1 VGKKKDNDAAADFF
15 GNDDLDWLEGES
27 QAFKR
32 PDGSEEPLKV
42 AALDE
47 EAAGGEEDAGWAN
60 TISPPLELGD
70 NAEISDAP
78 TLVFSSIDT
87 LPPQEFPG
95 LSDAASDDAASD
107 DAASDDAAS
116 DDAASD
122 DAASDD
128 AASDDAASDE
138 GTAEEEAATDVDE
151 AAQETGEEEE
161 ENAADIPPVA
171 AAEMPADAGAE
182 APTTEGSDLNPS
194 VTLFGGEPD
203 DSFDLPEDAAPP
215 ALDLGADGGADSLTP
230 WDAFNPAD
238 YLADNPDL
246 AEEIAGDN
254 SAAEP
259 EAESEE
265 SSDEAAEVAEAESE
279 EAPIEAAEAVEDA
292 ASDEAAEAS
301 DEEAEASD
309 EEAEAE
315 SEEAPEKAESAP
327 DAKAVASLPTEF
339 SAEQGIGE
347 AGPSMPPMMITP
359 ELEDIALPRQ
369 VSDDAHLEAWREAV
383 DILNAEA
390 HHNSTRGSQYR
401 YAASVIALDRLGDLD
416 LASRLIGAVVPEEV
430 NPVEVFELRS
440 LLAAESGDWAGAI
453 AAKTEEAE
461 HRDPVGAAEAW
472 RDIALVHAH
481 QLGEGDAA
489 IAALSKAVALEP
501 TDVISWT
508 YLRDFQASQ
517 DMGAERAQSA
527 GILAE
532 LAGDTPLGAEAL
544 WEQGCVLAHSG
555 ESDGSRK
562 AFEGA
567 LQRAPGDLP
576 LVATLAASYLASEDF
591 EALGDLYASQATG
604 TGKKDGNW
612 WWLMAARAYRQGEI
626 REAADK
632 AYVEA
637 TADGVVYALPEYQ
650 SWLLHTGR
658 PLDAAESLQGLSVG
672 SRRGA
677 IEYLRGRL
685 LELGGADIDAIVGCY
700 REALAEDPDARPA
713 EDALLRI
720 LRRAQ
725 RTDEMK
731 RAIEAETGANK
742 PASRLA
748 VQWIQLGEALL
759 DQGEYEGSVRC
770 FEQVLE
776 TYDSGYRP
784 AIDGLFLA
792 AAAGGDHDK
801 AAQALRCLAN
811 ISSVQPLRADYL
823 CLAGLVHLLADE
835 QVEAAEGALNEALE
849 TQANHAISYSVRTW
863 YGARTADWSA
873 VAAAAAQCGDAAM
886 QDEEKAALHYRAA
899 RLFYAESDYE
909 NANVNLDKCLDAD
922 SGFGLAKALRAQL
935 AAEDNRSAE
944 VCDYYRSQALRSE
957 EASQVGW
964 ARLAAATWA
973 IDRID
978 DSFHSDIA
986 ALFEAVPGHEGG
998 QALSELAY
1006 LTSGNMAGLAGHYE
1020 CLQQG
1025 NAGSASA
1032 TYALRAA
1039 ELRGR
1044 LGEYAACQAH
1054 LGSFAAE
1061 ENDGRP
1067 VGVAAYI
1074 AASIG
1079 DWPLAVSLLGSS
1091 EDLAAKLQQARVIKD
1106 MLHQPQEALPIFQE
1120 VFNANEGSLAAA
1132 LGLARVAH
1140 LGEDPS
1146 IAAEAHSRLAHMMAP
1161 GPYAVAH
1168 ALWAGGLYAT
1178 NNVFKE
1184 REHFQLAL
1192 GYQPTSVKAY
1202 EGALSANVRLNDGDA
1217 LIELVESYHPD
1228 RRRELAQ
1235 DLERIGDDARA
1246 SEIWSGL
1253 AKKNDLWGKICD
1265 ERCLT
1270 RLQRWSEVFSAICT
1284 IRDHISDDDS
1294 KATLDRRR
1302 RDVLAN
1308 LITDVDDSWTFYS
1321 HLHEEAPDDRGV
1333 QKSLSTLA
1341 GERKDANSRVHF
1353 LGLLSDSASEPLEA
1367 AAYQRDAA
1375 DTLIAEENFELAK
1388 EAYYR
1393 ALGFASDES
1402 VTLVSLKDLSER
1414 VADWPTVVD
1423 VLRRQVGLSAG
1434 DARVE
1439 LQREAADIIEVN
1451 IGDGP
1456 GGIAAWQELLQNAP
1470 HDRAALSRLMAL
1482 SEKEAEWSIYVESG
1496 RTLAENSEGAERSTL
1511 YRQIGIVSYDY
1522 LDINDAHRYL
1532 ETAIGEENPDI
1543 QAAARLEVLHRDR
1556 GDWQSVERVLLLQAE
1571 LDPEHG
1577 NRIQFLERAA
1587 QVNSEVRHDRDA
1599 AANVYNSLL
1608 EIEPGH
1614 VAALQFCCAYLFD
1627 TGSHEEALPLYQRL
1641 EPVIEQGLDLDD
1653 FDVRIELSE
1662 FYFSYAEI
1670 LGELDRGLEA
1680 LARYERVLQ
1689 LNPTHLAS
1697 LRAVAPLYF
1706 SAQEWKKAENA
1717 YRQLL
1722 QLTGGQGDRKSV
1734 AEMYTQLGL
1743 VERQIGNE
1751 AKAYK
1756 RFNKALEVVPNH
1768 VEALRG
1774 MALVLED
1781 RKDWS
1786 TLLNVYNNVIYHAT
1800 DPAEVTYAY
1809 LNKGRVLDLHMSRP
1823 DKAAQH
1829 YERSLAFEVRQ
1840 PEAYLRLAELAMRR
1854 MDYKAAGEFADKGL
1868 AATGLTADLEGCLKL
1883 CKAAG
1888 RQFASDGAAAK
1899 NLLAEAL
1906 EALPALAG
1914 TVDANNA
1921 LADLD
1926 GIRKVVVDQLGVI
1939 SID

>member
-1 VGKKKDNDAAADFF
+1 MGKKKDEDAAADFF
-15 GNDDLDWLEGES
+15 GNDDVDWLDGDS
-27 QAFKR
+27 QAFER
-32 PDGSEEPLKV
+32 TGEPGESIKIAV
-42 AALDE
+42 MDDE
-47 EAAGGEEDAGWAN
+47 QSAPTDDAGWGS
-60 TISPPLELGD
+60 TISPPLDLGD
-70 NAEISDAP
+70 DAEISDAP

-87 LPPQEFPG
+87 LPPQEMPDFA
-95 LSDAASDDAASD
+95 AASEGGEAPVAEESADVNAETDVEESAEANAETDVEASSEENLPAAVDESPSEAAEDDA
-107 DAASDDAAS
+107 
-116 DDAASD
+116 
-122 DAASDD
+122 
-128 AASDDAASDE
+128 
-138 GTAEEEAATDVDE
+138 EES
-151 AAQETGEEEE
+151 
-161 ENAADIPPVA
+161 P
-171 AAEMPADAGAE
+171 AGAE
-182 APTTEGSDLNPS
+182 SADEEQAHGSDISLS
-194 VTLFGGEPD
+194 GGED
-203 DSFDLPEDAAPP
+203 DDPFDLPDDGSPP
-215 ALDLGADGGADSLTP
+215 VLNLGAGGGADSLAP

-238 YLADNPDL
+238 YLGDNPD
-246 AEEIAGDN
+246 
-254 SAAEP
+254 AADETDSLD
-259 EAESEE
+259 EEE
-265 SSDEAAEVAEAESE
+265 SSSGDPEADEAAQEEKEPADPEA
-279 EAPIEAAEAVEDA
+279 
-292 ASDEAAEAS
+292 DEAAPEEEESAQ
-301 DEEAEASD
+301 DEEK
-309 EEAEAE
+309 EEG
-315 SEEAPEKAESAP
+315 SEFPLELAP
-327 DAKAVASLPTEF
+327 DV
-339 SAEQGIGE
+339 GIGE
-347 AGPSMPPMMITP
+347 AGPSMPPIMLTP
-359 ELEDIALPRQ
+359 EIEEIGLPRQ

-401 YAASVIALDRLGDLD
+401 YAASVISLDRLGDVD
-416 LASRLIGAVVPEEV
+416 LATRLISAVVPEEV
-430 NPVEVFELRS
+430 NPVDVHELRS
-440 LLAAESGDWAGAI
+440 LLAAEAGDWAGAVE
-453 AAKTEEAE
+453 AKTQEAE
-461 HRDPVGAAEAW
+461 HREPVAAAEAW

-481 QLGEGDAA
+481 QLGEPDAA

-508 YLRDFQASQ
+508 YLRDFQASR

-544 WEQGCVLAHSG
+544 WEQGCVLAHCG
-555 ESDGSRK
+555 DLEGSRK
-562 AFEGA
+562 AFETA
-567 LQRAPGDLP
+567 LKRAPGDLP
-576 LVATLAASYLASEDF
+576 LLATLAADYTASSNF
-591 EALGDLYASQATG
+591 QALGDLYSTQASG
-604 TGKKDGNW
+604 TGEKDANW
-612 WWLMAARAYRQGEI
+612 WWLMAARAYRQGDS
-626 REAADK
+626 RDAADK

-650 SWLLHTGR
+650 AWLLHTRR
-658 PLDAAESLQGLSVG
+658 PLDAAESLQGVAVG

-677 IEYLRGRL
+677 VEYLRGRL

-700 REALAEDPDARPA
+700 RDALAEDPEARPA

-725 RTDEMK
+725 RTDEMR

-742 PASRLA
+742 PASRVA
-748 VQWIQLGEALL
+748 MQWIQLGEALL
-759 DQGEYEGSVRC
+759 EQGENEAAASC
-770 FEQVLE
+770 FEKVLD

-784 AIDGLFLA
+784 AIDGLLLA
-792 AAAGGDHDK
+792 AAAGGDRDK
-801 AAQALRCLAN
+801 AAQAFRCLAN
-811 ISSVQPLRADYL
+811 VSAIQTLRADYL

-835 QVEAAEGALNEALE
+835 QDEAAADAFAEALS
-849 TQANHAISYSVRTW
+849 TQPNHAISYAVRTW
-863 YGARTADWSA
+863 YGARGGDWSSVA
-873 VAAAAAQCGDAAM
+873 TAAAECGEAAM
-886 QDEEKAALHYRAA
+886 QNEEKAALHYRAA
-899 RLFYAESDYE
+899 RLFYAESDRE
-909 NANVNLDKCLDAD
+909 NALLNLEKCLEADA
-922 SGFGLAKALRAQL
+922 GFGLAKALQAQL
-935 AAEDNRSAE
+935 AAEDNRTS
-944 VCDYYRSQALRSE
+944 VVSDYYRGLALRTE
-957 EASQVGW
+957 DLVQVGW
-964 ARLAAATWA
+964 SRLAAATWA
-973 IDRID
+973 IDGID
-978 DSFHSDIA
+978 DHFHADIA
-986 ALFEAVPGHEGG
+986 ALFEAVPGHQGG
-998 QALSELAY
+998 QTLSELAL
-1006 LTSGNMAGLAGHYE
+1006 LTSDNSVGLAGHYE

-1025 NAGSASA
+1025 SAGSAAA

-1039 ELRGR
+1039 ELRAG

-1054 LGSFAAE
+1054 LASFVAE

-1067 VGVAAYI
+1067 VGVAAFV

-1079 DWPLAVSLLGSS
+1079 DWGFAASLLGSS
-1091 EDLAAKLQQARVIKD
+1091 EEPAARLQQARVIKD
-1106 MLHQPQEALPIFQE
+1106 MLHQPEAALP
-1120 VFNANEGSLAAA
+1120 VFKELFDANEGSVGAA

-1140 LGEDPS
+1140 LGDDAT
-1146 IAAEAHSRLAHMMAP
+1146 IAADAHSRLAHMMAP

-1168 ALWAGGLYAT
+1168 ALWAGGLYAG

-1192 GYQPTSVKAY
+1192 GYQASSVKAY

-1217 LIELVESYHPD
+1217 LCELVESYHPD

-1235 DLERIGDDARA
+1235 DLERVGDDARA
-1246 SEIWSGL
+1246 REIWSGL

-1270 RLQRWSEVFSAICT
+1270 RLQRWSEVFPAICA
-1284 IRDHISDDDS
+1284 IREHVSDDGS
-1294 KATLDRRR
+1294 KTTLDTRR

-1308 LITDVDDSWTFYS
+1308 LINDVDDSWTFYYQ
-1321 HLHEEAPDDRGV
+1321 LHEEAPEDRGV
-1333 QKSLSTLA
+1333 QKSLSYFA
-1341 GERKDANSRVHF
+1341 EERKDANSRVHF
-1353 LGLLSDSASEPLEA
+1353 LGLLSESATDPVEA

-1375 DTLIAEENFELAK
+1375 ETLIAEENFELAK

-1393 ALGFASDES
+1393 ALGFSAEES
-1402 VTLVSLKDLSER
+1402 VTLVALKELSER

-1423 VLRRQVGLSAG
+1423 VLRRQVALSSG
-1434 DARVE
+1434 DVRVE
-1439 LQREAADIIEVN
+1439 LQREAADITEVN

-1456 GGIAAWQELLQNAP
+1456 GGILAWQELLENAP
-1470 HDRAALSRLMAL
+1470 HDRAALGRLMAL
-1482 SEKEAEWSIYVESG
+1482 SEKEAEWPIYVDSG
-1496 RTLAENSEGAERSTL
+1496 RTLAEISEGEERSVL

-1522 LDINDAHRYL
+1522 LDINDAHRHL
-1532 ETAIGEENPDI
+1532 ETAIGGDNPDI

-1571 LDPEHG
+1571 LDTDHA
-1577 NRIQFLERAA
+1577 NRIGFLERAA

-1599 AANVYNSLL
+1599 AATVYHSLL
-1608 EIEPGH
+1608 EIEPNH
-1614 VAALQFCCAYLFD
+1614 VMALQFCCAYLFD
-1627 TGSHEEALPLYQRL
+1627 TGSHEEGLPLYQRL
-1641 EPVIEQGLDLDD
+1641 EPVIEEGLDLDD

-1670 LGELDRGLEA
+1670 LSELDRSLDA

-1697 LRAVAPLYF
+1697 LHAVAPLYF
-1706 SAQEWKKAENA
+1706 SAEEWKKAEHT

-1800 DPAEVTYAY
+1800 DPAEVTFAY
-1809 LNKGRVLDLHMSRP
+1809 LNKGRVLDEHMSRP

-1829 YERSLAFEVRQ
+1829 YERSLAFEERQ
-1840 PEAYLRLAELAMRR
+1840 PEAYLRLSELAMRR

-1868 AATGLTADLEGCLKL
+1868 LGAGLTADLEGCLKL
-1883 CKAAG
+1883 CKASG

-1899 NLLAEAL
+1899 SLLEEAI
-1906 EALPALAG
+1906 EALPALA
-1914 TVDANNA
+1914 TALDANNA

-1926 GIRKVVVDQLGVI
+1926 GVRKVVVEQLAVI
-1939 SID
+1939 NLE